1 MSKAD
6 KLKRDG
12 KLTAVLNEAKRVFQ
26 LDPKRS
32 LHGPGHWQQVERNV
46 IEIGEN
52 TPGCD
57 VEIARLFAILHDCKR
72 QNEGTGEKH
81 GEWAAEFARELY
93 DKGMLDLD
101 PKRMAILEYAIR
113 SHNDGMVNSDPTIGV
128 CWDADRL
135 DLPRV
140 GITPDASLLSTQYA
154 KGKLK
159 KGWKVKG

>member
-1 MSKAD
+1 MSEAN

-12 KLTAVLNEAKRVFQ
+12 KLTAVLDEAKRVFQ

-32 LHGPGHWQQVERNV
+32 LHGPGHWEQVERNAL
-46 IEIGEN
+46 ELGKN

-57 VEIARLFAILHDCKR
+57 IEVARLFAILHDCKR

-93 DKGMLDLD
+93 DKGVLDLD
-101 PKRMAILEYAIR
+101 PRRMAMLEYAIR
-113 SHNDGMVNSDPTIGV
+113 FHNHGLVSRDPTIGV

-140 GITPDASLLSTQYA
+140 GIAPDARLLSTAYA
-154 KGKLK
+154 KEKLK
-159 KGWKVKG
+159 RL